1 LKLEQYIISVS
12 DFNIG
17 KENKLQL
24 TKSGD
29 GNLYYNVNLKYYL
42 PFSEIKQLEHGMVVV
57 RELVDSKGNIL
68 SADTIAENTEVW
80 VRLIIVTP
88 EERHFVVIEDTLP
101 AGLESVNES
110 LKNVSVLN
118 SERPDVKAKENRL
131 LYFEHKEYHDDRT
144 TLFANYL
151 PPGVYEVTYR
161 VRATTPGRYHHPP
174 AQAYQMY
181 APDVFGHSDGGWLNI
196 K

>member
-1 LKLEQYIISVS
+1 LEQYSVSIS

-17 KENKLQL
+17 GENKLQL

-42 PFSEIKQLEHGMVVV
+42 PFSEIKPLEQGMVVM
-57 RELVDSKGNIL
+57 REFVDSKGNIL
-68 SADTIAENTEVW
+68 PADTIAENTEVW

-118 SERPDVKAKENRL
+118 SERPDVKTKGNRM

-161 VRATTPGRYHHPP
+161 VRATTPGHYHYPP

-181 APDVFGHSDGGWLNI
+181 VPDVSGHSDGGWLDV